1 MKFAFPISL
10 RFAVPVLIAGI
21 LAPVANA
28 AQVVQAA
35 QGNVLLAFRD
45 TANSSIGSYL
55 VNIGPV
61 SVFESA
67 SPNSTTAV
75 ASISALGA
83 DLDAFDSFDPETE
96 APLPWHT
103 RKQVV
108 WAAFTRNSSDGDA
121 VYISRPRPTIAQQS
135 APWGVRTGTVQNTA
149 ATEIGSVIT
158 GGYNVLT
165 STVGVPDSASNSR
178 GGFQLASVNGNT
190 SYRWQ
195 VASEGR
201 PDFSIWSTTVERDFT
216 GGAAASALDF
226 YVYRKIPGAALYES
240 GTVTHL
246 GYFSITSAGVVS
258 FTRAGTDPFLTD
270 TDKDGSSDGDE
281 ALAGTNP
288 NDPTSFFRIPA
299 PVRVAGTSQTFAF
312 PTIASRKYIIEYNDD
327 LSGGWEQVY
336 EHLSGAGAAP
346 VNWVD
351 TNPARVTLSHGFYR
365 ARVTNP

>member
-1 MKFAFPISL
+1 MKFAFPNSL

-45 TANSSIGSYL
+45 TANSSTGSYL
-55 VNIGPV
+55 VNLGPV
-61 SVFESA
+61 SAFESA
-67 SPNSTTAV
+67 SANSTTAV
-75 ASISALGA
+75 ATIGALGA

-96 APLPWHT
+96 TPLPWHT
-103 RKQVV
+103 RKEVV
-108 WAAFTRNSSDGDA
+108 WAAFTRNSTDSDA
-121 VYISRPRPTIAQQS
+121 VYISRPRPSIAQQS

-178 GGFQLASVNGNT
+178 GGFQLASVNGNI

-201 PDFSIWSTTVERDFT
+201 PDFSIWSTSIEKEFT
-216 GGAAASALDF
+216 AGAAASALDF
-226 YVYRKIPGAALYES
+226 YVYRKIPGAALYET
-240 GTVTHL
+240 GTVTYL

-258 FTRAGTDPFLTD
+258 FTRAGTNPLADD
-270 TDKDGSSDGDE
+270 DGDGFNNGDE
-281 ALAGTNP
+281 AVAGTNP
-288 NDPTSFFRIPA
+288 NDASSFFRIPA
-299 PVRVAGTSQTFAF
+299 PVVVPGTSRTFSF
-312 PTIASRKYIIEYNDD
+312 PTIASRTYIIEYNDD
-327 LSGGWEQVY
+327 LLGAWEQVY
-336 EHLSGAGAAP
+336 EHPSGTGAAP

-351 TNPARVTLSHGFYR
+351 TNPARVALSRGFYR